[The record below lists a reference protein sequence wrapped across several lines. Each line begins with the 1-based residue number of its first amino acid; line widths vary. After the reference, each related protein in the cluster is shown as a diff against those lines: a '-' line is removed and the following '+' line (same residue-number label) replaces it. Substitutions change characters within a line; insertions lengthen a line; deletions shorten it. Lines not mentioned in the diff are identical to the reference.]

1 MDLKL
6 KIVTDIK
13 NAFSLLIIFGVD
25 FDDNLTD
32 GESIYFSIPEYIKVT
47 KEYINT
53 EVNID
58 EMKINLCDYQNTDNL
73 TIICKQL
80 VQEFVSNLLLLSCF
94 ISEPDIAT
102 TQEDF
107 ELLKECID
115 EELGNLKFFS
125 KVRTGETWDNN
136 NAINNVKQE
145 QMAIHNVLNKYIGYK
160 QV

>member
-1 MDLKL
+1 
-6 KIVTDIK
+6 
-13 NAFSLLIIFGVD
+13 
-25 FDDNLTD
+25 
-32 GESIYFSIPEYIKVT
+32 
-47 KEYINT
+47 
-53 EVNID
+53 
-58 EMKINLCDYQNTDNL
+58 MKINLCDYQNTDNL

-145 QMAIHNVLNKYIGYK
+145 QMAIHNMEQL
-160 QV
+160 

>member
-6 KIVTDIK
+6 KIVTDIT
-13 NAFSLLIIFGVD
+13 NAFSLLMIFGVI
-25 FDDNLTD
+25 FDKDLTN
-32 GESIYFSIPEYIKVT
+32 GESVYFSIPEYIKVT
-47 KEYINT
+47 KEYIDT
-53 EVNID
+53 EVNMN
-58 EMKINLCDYQNTDNL
+58 EMKINLCDYQHTDNL
-73 TIICKQL
+73 RTICKQL

-115 EELGNLKFFS
+115 EELQNLKFFS

-136 NAINNVKQE
+136 NAMDKVQQGKME
-145 QMAIHNVLNKYIGYK
+145 IHNMLNKYIDYK

>member
-6 KIVTDIK
+6 KIVTDIT
-13 NAFSLLIIFGVD
+13 NAFSLLIILGVD

-47 KEYINT
+47 KEYIDT
-53 EVNID
+53 EVNMN
-58 EMKINLCDYQNTDNL
+58 EMKINLCDYQHTDNL
-73 TIICKQL
+73 RTICKQL
-80 VQEFVSNLLLLSCF
+80 VQECVSKLLLLCL

-115 EELGNLKFFS
+115 EELQNLKFFS

-160 QV
+160 KV

>member
-25 FDDNLTD
+25 FDDNLTN

-80 VQEFVSNLLLLSCF
+80 LQEFVSNILLLACF
-94 ISEPDIAT
+94 ISDPDMAT

-115 EELGNLKFFS
+115 EELQNLKFFS

-136 NAINNVKQE
+136 NAINNVKPATKA
-145 QMAIHNVLNKYIGYK
+145 MNNMLNKYIGYK
-160 QV
+160 KV